1 MKSSTLEGGGGC
13 RSVVDNVNIV
23 YKAEDVNKKV
33 PRN

>member
-1 MKSSTLEGGGGC
+1 MKSSNLEGVGGC
-13 RSVVDNVNIV
+13 RSVVDNGNII

>member
-1 MKSSTLEGGGGC
+1 MKSSTLEGC
-13 RSVVDNVNIV
+13 RSVVDNGNII

>member
-1 MKSSTLEGGGGC
+1 MKSSTLGGGC
-13 RSVVDNVNIV
+13 RSVVDNVNII

>member
-1 MKSSTLEGGGGC
+1 MKSSTLEGGGC
-13 RSVVDNVNIV
+13 RSVVDNVNIM